1 MKKYPTI
8 KNRDILTR
16 LILILFSMFFLPIVF
31 AQDAHQWHLPED
43 TIEWFG
49 KGRIYER

>member
-8 KNRDILTR
+8 KHRDILTL

-31 AQDAHQWHLPED
+31 AQDSHQWRLPEG

-49 KGRIYER
+49 KSRIYER